1 MALSLSA
8 SVSDLG
14 SQLITRITGF
24 PDPDSS
30 TAAAAGRNLSED
42 SETNFQLCHDFFT
55 SNMLY
60 HSFLDPR

>member
-24 PDPDSS
+24 PDPDSA
-30 TAAAAGRNLSED
+30 TAAVGRNLSED